1 MMNPIRLLVADDH
14 TLFRRGLIS
23 LLRSESQFEVV
34 GEANDGEE
42 CLRIALDLKPDVVL
56 MDLIMPTMDGVEA
69 TRRIMEANPQAR
81 VVVLTASE
89 EDHDLFA
96 AIQSGAQAY
105 ILKNA
110 DADELFRVV
119 LQVHSG
125 NAVLS
130 PSVTLRVLQSMR
142 ADVQRTNPD
151 KALTPRELEVMRL
164 LTQGAA
170 NHQIAEKLSITEN
183 TVKTHVAH
191 ILEKLK
197 LRSRAQVA
205 AIRAQHETAR

>member
-42 CLRIALDLKPDVVL
+42 CVRIALDLKPDVVL
-56 MDLIMPTMDGVEA
+56 MDLIMPNMDGVEA

-96 AIQSGAQAY
+96 AIQSGAHAY

-119 LQVHSG
+119 
-125 NAVLS
+125 
-130 PSVTLRVLQSMR
+130 
-142 ADVQRTNPD
+142 
-151 KALTPRELEVMRL
+151 
-164 LTQGAA
+164 
-170 NHQIAEKLSITEN
+170 
-183 TVKTHVAH
+183 
-191 ILEKLK
+191 
-197 LRSRAQVA
+197 
-205 AIRAQHETAR
+205 